1 MKIGLIDV
9 DGHNYPNLALMK
21 LSAWHK
27 KQGDEVEWW
36 WGWSQYD
43 VVYMSKIFDDS
54 YSQDISEPVNAEL
67 IIKGGTGY
75 SLSKN
80 LPEKIEHMCPDYS
93 IYPTLTKN
101 TAYGFLT
108 RGCPRA
114 CPFCIV
120 SAKEGRKSVR
130 VADLSEWWRGQKNIK
145 LMDPNIL
152 ACDEYENLL
161 NQIEKSKA
169 QVDINQG
176 LDARLL
182 TKDIVSRLNSINLKS
197 VHFAWDLMSQS
208 EAVLTGLELY
218 RKYGNLS
225 ERKTAVYVLTNFN
238 TTLEED
244 LYRVYKL
251 REMGLTPYIMIYD
264 KPSAPKEV
272 RRLQRWVNNRFIF
285 RSCDKFED
293 YNG

>member
-244 LYRVYKL
+244 LYLVYKL

>member
-244 LYRVYKL
+244 LYRLYKL

>member
-1 MKIGLIDV
+1 M
-9 DGHNYPNLALMK
+9 
-21 LSAWHK
+21 
-27 KQGDEVEWW
+27 
-36 WGWSQYD
+36 
-43 VVYMSKIFDDS
+43 
-54 YSQDISEPVNAEL
+54 
-67 IIKGGTGY
+67 
-75 SLSKN
+75 
-80 LPEKIEHMCPDYS
+80 
-93 IYPTLTKN
+93 
-101 TAYGFLT
+101 
-108 RGCPRA
+108 
-114 CPFCIV
+114 
-120 SAKEGRKSVR
+120 
-130 VADLSEWWRGQKNIK
+130 
-145 LMDPNIL
+145 
-152 ACDEYENLL
+152 
-161 NQIEKSKA
+161 
-169 QVDINQG
+169 DINQG

-182 TKDIVSRLNSINLKS
+182 TKDIVSRLNSINFKS

-208 EAVLTGLELY
+208 EAVLKGLELY

>member
-208 EAVLTGLELY
+208 EAVLKGLELY

>member
-93 IYPTLTKN
+93 IYPTLAKD

-208 EAVLTGLELY
+208 EAVLKGLELY

-264 KPSAPKEV
+264 KPSAPKEI